1 MPMRMHLLLPIL
13 TVALLATQALTFAAR
28 ADIPRHPMWLTFVDG
43 AHRDID
49 GEWSAGGH
57 VAVLRYAAEPI
68 HREILYA
75 AVWRGIAARV
85 SPADSGLKYSFEVT
99 PHADPRAIHL
109 RYSGA
114 SHIELNDSGSLTIEA
129 DGAKIVAT
137 RPVAYQ
143 ELNGRRVEIPVRF
156 VPFDAD
162 VAFSLGSYD
171 RTRPLVIESV
181 TKG

>member
-1 MPMRMHLLLPIL
+1 MRTRLLLPIF
-13 TVALLATQALTFAAR
+13 TAALLATQAVMFAAR

-49 GEWSAGGH
+49 GEWSADGH

-68 HREILYA
+68 HREIVYGG
-75 AVWRGIAARV
+75 VWRGIDARV
-85 SPADSGLKYSFEVT
+85 SPAESGLKYSFEVS
-99 PHADPRAIHL
+99 PRADPRTIHL

-114 SHIELNDSGSLTIEA
+114 SRIELNDSGSLTIEA
-129 DGAKIVAT
+129 DGGKIVAT

-143 ELNGRRVEIPVRF
+143 DLNGRRAGIPVRF

-162 VAFSLGSYD
+162 VAFSIGTYD
-171 RTRPLVIESV
+171 HSRPLVIESV
-181 TKG
+181 TKN